1 MPVAGAAMAEFVA
14 MKPSQPI
21 RVYRHPISGHCHRV
35 ELYLTLLDLPFE
47 RIHVDLLARAQ
58 KQPGFLQKNAF
69 GQVPVIEDGDVTLA
83 DSTAI
88 LVYLGE
94 KYDEH
99 GRFWPRT
106 PAGKAAV
113 QRWLSV
119 ASGPLAFGPA
129 AARRARAFGAK
140 LDYEGAVAT
149 AAQLLATLESELTS
163 RTHLVGSTPTVAD
176 LAMYAYVARAPEG
189 DISLEPYPAIR
200 AWLARI
206 ESLPGFVPMPSVT
219 PKPA

>member
-1 MPVAGAAMAEFVA
+1 

-21 RVYRHPISGHCHRV
+21 RVYRHPNSGHCHRV

-58 KQPGFLQKNAF
+58 KQPPFLDKNAF

-88 LVYLGE
+88 MLYIGE
-94 KYDEH
+94 RYDQD
-99 GRFWPRT
+99 GRFWPRA
-106 PAGKAAV
+106 PEGKAAV

-119 ASGPLAFGPA
+119 ASGALAYGLA
-129 AARRARAFGAK
+129 AARRARSFGAK
-140 LDYEGAVAT
+140 LDYEGAAAT
-149 AAQLLATLESELTS
+149 AGQLLSTLEAELMN

-176 LAMYAYVARAPEG
+176 LALYAYVARAPEG
-189 DISLEPYPAIR
+189 DISLEPYPAVR

-206 ESLPGFVPMPSVT
+206 EALPGFLPMPFVS
-219 PKPA
+219 KG